1 MKYIFHH
8 PVSSHKDAQWARVN
22 TIWTTTSL
30 PDSELVSENHAPV
43 TCQPGRM
50 TMEHLMYTPTTQPLA
65 SVLAGGGCGVEET
78 FQPLHQFNT
87 QPRTDKFQVFVK
99 SCWGSMFS
107 QESEGQIQ
115 SGLFGV
121 RFHPVTM
128 HWQHRPVH
136 SARTVCKPALSAESK
151 VKHTGQQCNA
161 SDNLKKTFWCQKFS
175 LLPRTPHPYLWLNTI
190 LKFNHPPTFT
200 NQSHHAICQLFWGFS
215 CFPPSADFFT
225 RCFDFI
231 LDFTKT
237 QTAEILYKQS
247 SKATQFSTG

>member
-1 MKYIFHH
+1 
-8 PVSSHKDAQWARVN
+8 
-22 TIWTTTSL
+22 
-30 PDSELVSENHAPV
+30 
-43 TCQPGRM
+43 
-50 TMEHLMYTPTTQPLA
+50 
-65 SVLAGGGCGVEET
+65 
-78 FQPLHQFNT
+78 
-87 QPRTDKFQVFVK
+87 
-99 SCWGSMFS
+99 MFS

-161 SDNLKKTFWCQKFS
+161 SDNLKKTFRCQKFS

-200 NQSHHAICQLFWGFS
+200 NQSHHAICQLFLGFS